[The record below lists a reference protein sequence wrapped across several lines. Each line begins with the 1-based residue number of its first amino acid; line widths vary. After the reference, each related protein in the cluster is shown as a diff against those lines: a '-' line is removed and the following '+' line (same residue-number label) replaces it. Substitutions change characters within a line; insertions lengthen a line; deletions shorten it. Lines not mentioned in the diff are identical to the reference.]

1 MVVEPPKSD
10 KRRSVVGG
18 TQRQSSEARNRIEAA
33 RHFELAIFETT
44 MFRLSHAKQSR
55 PHLNDSVLCWR
66 DENFWL
72 TILCVHPGFCLVRRP
87 IGVWI

>member
-18 TQRQSSEARNRIEAA
+18 TQRQSPETRNRIEAEW
-33 RHFELAIFETT
+33 HFEIVIFETT

-55 PHLNDSVLCWR
+55 PPPDRFSPMLARRKLLVDYSVCSS
-66 DENFWL
+66 
-72 TILCVHPGFCLVRRP
+72 GFLS
-87 IGVWI
+87 GA